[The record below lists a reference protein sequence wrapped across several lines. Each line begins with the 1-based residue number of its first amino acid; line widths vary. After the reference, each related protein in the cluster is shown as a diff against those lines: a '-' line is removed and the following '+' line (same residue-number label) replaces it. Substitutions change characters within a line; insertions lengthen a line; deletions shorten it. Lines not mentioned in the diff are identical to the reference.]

1 MNPNEHS
8 FGFIFS
14 LYAIK
19 KIYLCTK
26 EITMNDQTVICAIA
40 TAPGMG
46 AIAVIRLS
54 GKGCI
59 EICDRIFVSPS
70 HKKLVDVLPNTIH
83 FGKIVNKEELIDE
96 VLISV
101 FHAPHSFT
109 GENSIEIS
117 CHGSVYIQQRI
128 LQLLISSGVRL
139 AAPGEFTQRAFLNG
153 KMDLSQAEAVADL
166 IASSSATAHKMA
178 LSQMRGGF
186 SDELMKLRM
195 ELLHITSLL
204 ELELD
209 FSEEDVVQVA
219 ENTYYINAPSKIGV
233 YRVSDDDVWLI
244 DSGNDKDA
252 GRKIQKILDA
262 QGWKLT
268 AIINTHSNADHDG
281 GNTLLQNR
289 LNCAVY
295 TTPMELAIVEHP
307 MLEPSFL
314 YGGYPFKKLR
324 NKFLMATPSKGQ
336 DIADAPLPAGME
348 YFRLPGHFW
357 DMIGVKTPDDVYFM
371 ADLLHREHK

>member
-1 MNPNEHS
+1 M
-8 FGFIFS
+8 
-14 LYAIK
+14 Y
-19 KIYLCTK
+19 
-26 EITMNDQTVICAIA
+26 
-40 TAPGMG
+40 
-46 AIAVIRLS
+46 
-54 GKGCI
+54 
-59 EICDRIFVSPS
+59 
-70 HKKLVDVLPNTIH
+70 
-83 FGKIVNKEELIDE
+83 EL
-96 VLISV
+96 
-101 FHAPHSFT
+101 
-109 GENSIEIS
+109 
-117 CHGSVYIQQRI
+117 
-128 LQLLISSGVRL
+128 
-139 AAPGEFTQRAFLNG
+139 
-153 KMDLSQAEAVADL
+153 
-166 IASSSATAHKMA
+166 
-178 LSQMRGGF
+178 
-186 SDELMKLRM
+186 
-195 ELLHITSLL
+195 
-204 ELELD
+204 
-209 FSEEDVVQVA
+209 VQVA

-371 ADLLHREHK
+371 ADCVFGENILEKYHISFFYDIAAQLETLNMPCVKVSYREVNIKPLAVANRKKMQEILDALLEICKEPLHFELILKQVFERFALTMDYSQYVLIGSTIRSYLSYLVDQEKVECYVEDALLLWKTTE